1 MRQEAT
7 MSKGKS
13 VTLLSILLVIVI
25 ALSVLCFVPFEV
37 PGVFNGQPYTWRGI
51 ANTIKQGID
60 LKGGYYVVLSAEAV
74 DSEQTADINN
84 AVVVLRKRLDSKG
97 YTEATITTQDT
108 ATANP
113 KIRIEIPEV
122 DNANE
127 ILQVIGSTGE
137 LRFTDS
143 GNTKTYLTGSDV
155 VSAKVSMN
163 NSGKYIVALTFTAE
177 GGKKFASA
185 TEELTGKTMNIYLGD
200 QLLSSPTVNTKIT
213 GTTASIESYDT
224 YDEADAIA
232 SVIDSGKL
240 PLEFSVSEAQL
251 ISASLGQDALKNSLI
266 AGAIGLAIIFVIM
279 IVCYG
284 GLGFLSCI
292 ALYIYTL
299 VLIMLLAFIPGI
311 QLTLPGIAGIL
322 LSIGMAIDANVV
334 IFERIKEEYAAGKTV
349 TAAIQAGFNRAVIT
363 VIDANVTTI
372 IAAIVLWI
380 ICPGSVKGFAITLFI
395 GVLLSMVTAIFVTR
409 WIIKL
414 FRPLTKKEKEAKF
427 LGLKKKEA
435 AND

>member
-37 PGVFNGQPYTWRGI
+37 PGVFNGQTYTWRGI

-137 LRFTDS
+137 LRFTDD

-163 NSGKYIVALTFTAE
+163 DSGKYIVALTFTAE

-409 WIIKL
+409 WLIKL

>member
-37 PGVFNGQPYTWRGI
+37 PGVFNGQTYTWRGI

-163 NSGKYIVALTFTAE
+163 DSGKYIVALTFTAE

-409 WIIKL
+409 WLIKL

>member
-1 MRQEAT
+1 

-37 PGVFNGQPYTWRGI
+37 PGVFNGQTYTWRGI

-163 NSGKYIVALTFTAE
+163 DSGKYIVALTFTAE

-292 ALYIYTL
+292 ALYIYML

-409 WIIKL
+409 WLIKL

>member
-1 MRQEAT
+1 

-37 PGVFNGQPYTWRGI
+37 PGVFNGQTYTWRGI

-137 LRFTDS
+137 LRFTDD

-163 NSGKYIVALTFTAE
+163 DSGKYIVALTFTAE

-409 WIIKL
+409 WLIKL

>member
-1 MRQEAT
+1 

-37 PGVFNGQPYTWRGI
+37 PGVFNGQTYTWRGI

-163 NSGKYIVALTFTAE
+163 DSGKYIVALTFTAE

-409 WIIKL
+409 WLIKL

>member
-1 MRQEAT
+1 

-37 PGVFNGQPYTWRGI
+37 PGVFNGQTYTWRGI

-409 WIIKL
+409 WLIKL

>member
-1 MRQEAT
+1 
-7 MSKGKS
+7 
-13 VTLLSILLVIVI
+13 
-25 ALSVLCFVPFEV
+25 
-37 PGVFNGQPYTWRGI
+37 
-51 ANTIKQGID
+51 
-60 LKGGYYVVLSAEAV
+60 
-74 DSEQTADINN
+74 
-84 AVVVLRKRLDSKG
+84 
-97 YTEATITTQDT
+97 
-108 ATANP
+108 
-113 KIRIEIPEV
+113 
-122 DNANE
+122 
-127 ILQVIGSTGE
+127 
-137 LRFTDS
+137 
-143 GNTKTYLTGSDV
+143 
-155 VSAKVSMN
+155 
-163 NSGKYIVALTFTAE
+163 
-177 GGKKFASA
+177 
-185 TEELTGKTMNIYLGD
+185 MNIYLGD

-409 WIIKL
+409 WLIKL

>member
-37 PGVFNGQPYTWRGI
+37 PGVFNGQTYTWRGI

-409 WIIKL
+409 WLIKL

>member
-1 MRQEAT
+1 

-13 VTLLSILLVIVI
+13 ITLLSILLVIVV

-37 PGVFNGQPYTWRGI
+37 PGVFNGQTYTWRGI

-84 AVVVLRKRLDSKG
+84 AVVVLRKRLDNKG

-108 ATANP
+108 ATSNP

-137 LRFTDS
+137 LTFTDE

-163 NSGKYIVALTFTAE
+163 DSGKYIVALQFTAE

-185 TEELTGKTMNIYLGD
+185 TEELTGKKMNIYLGD
-200 QLLSSPTVNTKIT
+200 QLISSPTVNSKIT

-251 ISASLGQDALKNSLI
+251 ISASLGQDALKNSLL
-266 AGAIGLAIIFVIM
+266 AGVIGLAVIFVIM

-284 GLGFLSCI
+284 GLGLISCI
-292 ALYIYTL
+292 ALYIYAL

-334 IFERIKEEYAAGKTV
+334 IFERIKEEYASGKTV

-363 VIDANVTTI
+363 IVDANVTTL

-380 ICPGSVKGFAITLFI
+380 VCPGSVKGFAITLFI
-395 GVLLSMVTAIFVTR
+395 GVLLSMITAIFVTR
-409 WIIKL
+409 WLIKL
-414 FRPLTKKEKEAKF
+414 FRPLCKKEKEAKF
-427 LGLKKKEA
+427 FGLKKKEA

>member
-1 MRQEAT
+1 

-122 DNANE
+122 DNANK

-163 NSGKYIVALTFTAE
+163 DSGKYIVALTFTAE

-409 WIIKL
+409 WLIKL

>member
-122 DNANE
+122 DNANK

-163 NSGKYIVALTFTAE
+163 DSGKYIVALTFTAE

-409 WIIKL
+409 WLIKL